1 MSVGL
6 RRPRTSLDLIAA
18 AGVTTD
24 AAVVDIG
31 GGASRL
37 IDALL
42 DRRFQDVTVLDLSA
56 QALATTKARL
66 GSRASKVHWLIADV
80 TKWHPPQAY
89 DVWHDRAV
97 FHFLTSDED
106 RAIYAERVS
115 GAVRP
120 NGHVIGTFAPD
131 GPERCSGLP
140 VMRHDSTSLG
150 DMLGGTFKLIECR
163 RQDHRTP
170 TGAIQHFQ
178 FSRFS
183 GLNRSVRSPIRGA
196 SGNTHREQMTSAVAS
211 IADIGGHDRNV
222 RNEPFAQTLARFQL

>member
-1 MSVGL
+1 MESIDRQAHWDNVYL
-6 RRPRTSLDLIAA
+6 TRAVTDVSWFEETPNVSLDLIAA
-18 AGVTTD
+18 TGVTTD
-24 AAVVDIG
+24 AAVIDIG

-56 QALATTKARL
+56 QALAATKARL

-97 FHFLTSDED
+97 FHFLTSAED

-115 GAVRP
+115 KAVRP
-120 NGHVIGTFAPD
+120 NGHVIIGTFAPD

-150 DMLGGTFKLIECR
+150 DMLGGAFKLIECR

-178 FSRFS
+178 FSRFQ
-183 GLNRSVRSPIRGA
+183 R
-196 SGNTHREQMTSAVAS
+196 
-211 IADIGGHDRNV
+211 AD
-222 RNEPFAQTLARFQL
+222 